1 MKVQM
6 VNVLRFRKEHN
17 ASLMKKIF
25 AAIIIASA
33 LALTACGNEATES
46 TAVDT
51 VAVDSTAIDSTA
63 ELFPAADTTV
73 SK

>member
-1 MKVQM
+1 MNYNGNSARLK
-6 VNVLRFRKEHN
+6 KTKT
-17 ASLMKKIF
+17 MKKIF